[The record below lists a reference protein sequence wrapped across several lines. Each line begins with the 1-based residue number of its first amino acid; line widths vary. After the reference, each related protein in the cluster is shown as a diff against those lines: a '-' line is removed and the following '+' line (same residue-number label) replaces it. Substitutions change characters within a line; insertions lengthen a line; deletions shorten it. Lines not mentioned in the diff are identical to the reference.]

1 MEKVIKNLTKEEV
14 DILES
19 SDIEWSP
26 DNMTE
31 TTYDIVVFS
40 EDDYEKVLHLLGRN

>member
-19 SDIEWSP
+19 SDTEWCP
-26 DNMTE
+26 DNITE

-40 EDDYEKVLHLLGRN
+40 EDDYEKVLQLLGRK

>member
-19 SDIEWSP
+19 SDIEWCP

-31 TTYDIVVFS
+31 TTYDIIVFNE
-40 EDDYEKVLHLLGRN
+40 EDCEKVLQLLGRK